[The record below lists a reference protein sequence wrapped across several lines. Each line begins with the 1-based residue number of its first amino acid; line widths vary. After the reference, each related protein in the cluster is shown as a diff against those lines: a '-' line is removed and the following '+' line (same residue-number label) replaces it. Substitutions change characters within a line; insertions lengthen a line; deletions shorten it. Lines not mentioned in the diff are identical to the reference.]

1 MSLIIKAMQIKAM
14 KYYHISVRMAV
25 IKREKREKKTLECLC
40 KHCGKQYEG
49 HSKKIKIELPYV
61 PVNPLIGIYLKRGK
75 L

>member
-49 HSKKIKIELPYV
+49 HSKK
-61 PVNPLIGIYLKRGK
+61 
-75 L
+75 